1 MGADIGAGLREE
13 GCRPPVFSH
22 QVTWTLP
29 QYNHRAI
36 QDHHR
41 AVNQEFGLPFIEGH
55 RGAER
60 RYMRSAG
67 SVPNLLTNSY
77 SVDYYFENPHDAI
90 LFSLK
95 YVR

>member
-1 MGADIGAGLREE
+1 MGADLKGQEEE
-13 GCRPPVFSH
+13 GGQPPVFTH
-22 QVTWTLP
+22 RVTWVLP

-41 AVNQEFGLPFIEGH
+41 AVNQEFGLPFIVGH
-55 RGAER
+55 QGAER

-77 SVDYYFENPHDAI
+77 SVDYYFENPHDAVM
-90 LFSLK
+90 FSLK